1 MGKVEYIKSCRKEQK
16 CQKCGTVIPV
26 GNPYYKGVLFRM
38 RPIVRCTSC
47 GLKGYEVTTSE
58 YVQNIGRIVEDWQ
71 EDFSVEDGVWE
82 EIASNLEDI
91 KSDCEER
98 LENIPEQLRDA
109 DAGSLLQ
116 ERIDEL
122 DGAIDELNYGSWGDF
137 IKEAYDNLGEEQQA
151 VIDAEAEKRGNEDY
165 EEWFVE
171 FCEAN
176 SEVGEDWRNEVVDLV
191 ATFVE
196 DILSNLSY

>member
-1 MGKVEYIKSCRKEQK
+1 MGSVKFIKSCRKEQK
-16 CQKCGTVIPV
+16 CRKCGTVIPV
-26 GNPYYKGVLFRM
+26 GGSYYKGELRFSP
-38 RPIVRCTSC
+38 PIVRCTKC

-58 YVQNIGRIVEDWQ
+58 YVLNVGRIVEDWQ
-71 EDFSVEDGVWE
+71 EDFPVVDGVWE

-98 LENIPEQLRDA
+98 LDNIPEQLRDA
-109 DAGSLLQ
+109 DAGTLLQ

-137 IKEAYDNLGEEQQA
+137 IKEAYDNLDEEQQA